1 MFEGETN
8 ILRKTLVIHAGNKK
22 QHHHKKVH
30 RINKSSKVTKVSY
43 IITGADDL
51 TPDGDGV
58 GNAGARIACG
68 LILEPSDEGMGIT
81 ILIIILVVVAILV
94 IALLICICCYYC
106 KR

>member
-1 MFEGETN
+1 MYF
-8 ILRKTLVIHAGNKK
+8 
-22 QHHHKKVH
+22 
-30 RINKSSKVTKVSY
+30 TKIKNSFKRVYGLSNEIFFF
-43 IITGADDL
+43 IIAIGKDDL

-68 LILEPSDEGMGIT
+68 LILEPSEEGMGVT

-106 KR
+106 KK